1 MATIGKLYNSYNSL
15 LYPYQAPF
23 SISNGIDGSAMVYN
37 INYTNSTS
45 DELCNSV
52 TIPASSCT
60 NGVCNHE
67 FDVSSSR
74 CSPSTALS
82 VTVFASNILGSG
94 EVSADFTFG

>member
-1 MATIGKLYNSYNSL
+1 M
-15 LYPYQAPF
+15 F
-23 SISNGIDGSAMVYN
+23 YN

-45 DELCNSV
+45 GELCNSV

-67 FDVSSSR
+67 FDISSSL

-82 VTVFASNILGSG
+82 VTVFASNILGDG
-94 EVSADFTFG
+94 EVSAEFTFG